1 MRGILADINVIAQC
15 DALLAIWTSA
25 TWAELWVADRLYAE
39 SVAERLL
46 EKLIAIDD
54 FRGAGRIYVP

>member
-1 MRGILADINVIAQC
+1 VTIAN
-15 DALLAIWTSA
+15 ANRLLRDS
-25 TWAELWVADRLYAE
+25 LYAE
-39 SVAERLL
+39 TAAERLL